1 MKKPFY
7 VTIRKK
13 KDGRQRVCIVFNN
26 PTTGERG
33 RVVSAS
39 SLFKAYYKGQVER
52 LLEMPRG
59 VRNLKTLWKESVS
72 LVLNQNLWK
81 I

>member
-39 SLFKAYYKGQVER
+39 SLYKAYLKKS
-52 LLEMPRG
+52 LILEYTM
-59 VRNLKTLWKESVS
+59 
-72 LVLNQNLWK
+72 K
-81 I
+81 IYFLR

>member
-39 SLFKAYYKGQVER
+39 SLYKAYLKKS
-52 LLEMPRG
+52 LILEYAM
-59 VRNLKTLWKESVS
+59 
-72 LVLNQNLWK
+72 K